1 MRRLLYPWRYELPDV
16 VDLSRSRMSKH
27 GGRCWLHVTIEGNK
41 GYVTKPISSS
51 EEAMYERGKITK
63 EQLIAKHF
71 TDEID
76 RACCRRW
83 LGMKGAALER
93 ELEKTMNTLFFQLPH
108 IIFPQKL
115 FTAPGGSR
123 DGENFNLRHKNRD
136 EILREMI
143 DQGYNLKM

>member
-76 RACCRRW
+76 RACYRKW
-83 LGMKGAALER
+83 QGLKGAALER
-93 ELEKTMNTLFFQLPH
+93 DLEKVMNTLFFQLPL